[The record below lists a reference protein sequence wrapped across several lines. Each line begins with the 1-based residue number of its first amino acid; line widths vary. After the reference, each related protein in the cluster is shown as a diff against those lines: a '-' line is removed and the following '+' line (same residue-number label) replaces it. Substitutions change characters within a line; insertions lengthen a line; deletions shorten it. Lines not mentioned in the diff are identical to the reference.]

1 MLKKSALAWSLTL
14 STTLTSLPTHGAGTP
29 LIAPLQTEN
38 ADTPHEFFPLG
49 SIPLQ
54 EPEVSAPR
62 SELQSPESLRQW
74 HNLKTQILRDFQSRI
89 SPEFTVP
96 HGLFER
102 TSFWFD
108 IYTRYGEAHHVIHH
122 VRYPWIIYRVF
133 DTTQTLVNGRGPVWL
148 RRDRA
153 AKLAQKEADRIR
165 RDLRKL
171 ASRKNYNKLNAQE
184 RYLYN
189 VLESVPGPRK
199 KVFKE
204 AAAQVRSQLGQRDF
218 YARGLQNSG
227 RYLPY
232 MEAEFRR
239 LNLPVE
245 LSRLP
250 FVESSFN
257 EKAFSKVGASGIWQ
271 IMPQT
276 GRSYMIVNDSIDERN
291 SPLKAT
297 AVAAKILRSYVR
309 ALGQW
314 PLAVTAYNNGIGNI
328 QVAIKKAGSKDLA
341 TIIERYHRGNFQFAS
356 SNFFT
361 CFLAAMYAEKYSD
374 YVFKNIYREPLQ
386 ERDIIQ
392 LGNRTKARNLP
403 RLVGVSKD
411 ELLKFNLDLKVA
423 YQKNAYVPRG
433 LKIFVPAGRRDM
445 IDSRALRSK
454 PSRKGSAR
462 AG

>member
-1 MLKKSALAWSLTL
+1 MLKRSAVAWGLVL
-14 STTLTSLPTHGAGTP
+14 STSLSTLPVHGAVMP
-29 LIAPLQTEN
+29 LN

-49 SIPLQ
+49 AIPLQ
-54 EPEVSAPR
+54 EPQISAPR
-62 SELQSPESLRQW
+62 SELQSEESQRQW
-74 HNLKTQILRDFQSRI
+74 HNLKSQILRDFQNRV
-89 SPEFTVP
+89 SPEFSVP

-122 VRYPWIIYRVF
+122 VRYPWIVYRVF
-133 DTTQTLVNGRGPVWL
+133 DTTQTLINGRGPVWL

-165 RDLRKL
+165 RDLKKL
-171 ASRKNYNKLNAQE
+171 AAKKSYAKLNAQE
-184 RYLYN
+184 RYLYS
-189 VLESVPGPRK
+189 VLESVPGPRS
-199 KVFKE
+199 KVFRE
-204 AAAQVRSQLGQRDF
+204 AAAQVRSQLGQKDF
-218 YARGLQNSG
+218 FARGLQNSG

-232 MEAEFRR
+232 MEAEFRK
-239 LNLPVE
+239 LSLPVE

-257 EKAFSKVGASGIWQ
+257 EKAYSKVGASGIWQ

-276 GRSYMIVNDSIDERN
+276 GRAYMIVNDVIDERN

-297 AVAAKILRSYVR
+297 RVAANIFRSYVR

-328 QVAIKKAGSKDLA
+328 QVAIKNAKSNDLA
-341 TIIERYHRGNFQFAS
+341 TIIERYHRGSFKFAS
-356 SNFFT
+356 SNFYT
-361 CFLAAMYAEKYSD
+361 CFLAAMYAERYHD

-392 LGNRTKARNLP
+392 LGSHTKARNLP
-403 RLVGVSKD
+403 RLTGVSKD
-411 ELLKFNLDLKVA
+411 ELLKYNMDLRSA
-423 YQKNAYVPRG
+423 FQRNAVVPRG

-445 IDSRALRSK
+445 IDSRVFGVK
-454 PSRKGSAR
+454 PSRKDRS
-462 AG
+462 